1 MLGRKICQRF
11 SINIPS
17 LATCSIGHA
26 AMAGSC
32 CEHDEPGAAQSPGLC
47 PKTHVLHTEIPKLRP
62 PTTSCPVSA
71 GGEAIKP
78 IPSTGQCCD
87 WWVPEN
93 CPSAIRPLSGLR
105 WVVGDH
111 LNKNTDS
118 ILARTHHRLI
128 WTEKCQLRHQMSK
141 NLEITSEEEPVCKQK
156 IFTLQNLV
164 RLTSLRLNVHHSIC
178 KW

>member
-1 MLGRKICQRF
+1 MLQWLVHAV
-11 SINIPS
+11 SMINLVQPKVQVCAQKHMFYTQKS
-17 LATCSIGHA
+17 LSIGHQA
-26 AMAGSC
+26 RPALSLLVEKQSRLSPVQGSAVTS
-32 CEHDEPGAAQSPGLC
+32 ESQ
-47 PKTHVLHTEIPKLRP
+47 KTAHL
-62 PTTSCPVSA
+62 
-71 GGEAIKP
+71 
-78 IPSTGQCCD
+78 
-87 WWVPEN
+87 
-93 CPSAIRPLSGLR
+93 PLGHCQD